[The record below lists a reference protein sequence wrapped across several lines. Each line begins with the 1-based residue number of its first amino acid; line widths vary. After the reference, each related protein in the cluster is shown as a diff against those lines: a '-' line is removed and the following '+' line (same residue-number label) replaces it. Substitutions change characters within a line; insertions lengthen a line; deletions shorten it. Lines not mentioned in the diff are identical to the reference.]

1 MPIIPHSDLTAM
13 TGRDAKALT
22 TSFARSQVLAF
33 QGYKFR
39 RLAKNIVEA
48 QGKPTVHKNR
58 KTGETY
64 VDPHGPYIINTTDS
78 VCTCT
83 CPAFANRGGC
93 CHLPYAKR
101 WLESWERG
109 ESMTVQLVELS
120 KNPIGFRE
128 IEGSRWLADSE
139 RRVVIFRDWS
149 AAGRH
154 WQDNDLVSLCQPEE
168 LRSTE
173 LEELAATG
181 RYAGM
186 VLVLADGERQ
196 PIPLPE
202 VDWKARA
209 TRGGFAKREDFD

>member
-1 MPIIPHSDLTAM
+1 MSIIPHSDLTAM

-39 RLAKNIVEA
+39 RLAEKVVEA
-48 QGKPTVHKNR
+48 KGKPTFHKNR

-64 VDPHGPYIINTTDS
+64 VDPHGPYVIHTEDR
-78 VCTCT
+78 TCT

-93 CHLPYAKR
+93 CHLPYAKK

-109 ESMTVQLVELS
+109 ESMMVQLVELS
-120 KNPIGFRE
+120 KNPIGFKE
-128 IEGSRWLADSE
+128 IEGNRWLADSE

-149 AAGRH
+149 AAGCY
-154 WQDNDLVSLCQPEE
+154 WQNNGLVSLCQPEE

-186 VLVLADGERQ
+186 VLVLADGSRQ
-196 PIPLPE
+196 PLPLPA
-202 VDWKARA
+202 VDWKARGQ
-209 TRGGFAKREDFD
+209 RGGFTKREDFD